1 MCTLNAPGM
10 WHNITMVDYGIYKK
24 MEDIYNLYGG
34 KVVVDFAF
42 NLSDKHYLVKSAQED
57 PIGESFLVQQNSQAI
72 SVRQLSKWGMQ
83 TIQRQCPC
91 LKDPLKYEEAKNNN
105 AFDGILV

>member
-1 MCTLNAPGM
+1 MYTLNVPGM

-42 NLSDKHYLVKSAQED
+42 HLSDKHYLVKSAQED
-57 PIGESFLVQQNSQAI
+57 FIGESFLVQQNCQAI

-91 LKDPLKYEEAKNNN
+91 LKDPLKYEEY
-105 AFDGILV
+105 G